1 MSVIETLADWIT
13 RQSGSWSEIAL
24 SRAEH
29 AFSDTIACMVAGSA
43 DAVSHKVSDAVRRWG
58 AGSATIFGSDAK
70 VAAPWAAMVNGTAA
84 HVLEIDDNYYPALTH
99 ASAILVPALIALGEE
114 IHADG
119 HALLDAFIVGLEMH
133 AFLGRGV
140 NRSHYFAGWH
150 PTATLGC
157 IGTAAACAR
166 LMGLDKESIVAA
178 MSLATSMASG
188 NKAQFGTE
196 AKSFQCGMGASNSIV
211 AARLAAAGLTGNPEV
226 LEDPQGFLALYG
238 GSAPRGWD
246 APLHKLGG
254 PLALEE
260 FGLAPKRHACCGSAH
275 NSIDCVLDLKRQ
287 YQFSADDV
295 KSVDIVVGAS
305 NKKNLRYD
313 EPVNEFQARFS
324 MPYNIALALL
334 KGSVT
339 LADFEP
345 ESVWREEVRR
355 LMPKVSMTA
364 WRFEDEPRDP
374 DQRPPHIVK
383 IVLNDGRVLATERV
397 YARGLIQDPFTKE
410 ERCAKIRECCEPRMD
425 AADFVKLAELLD
437 SLRKLRSIRDLTA
450 YVGDVL
456 CGASARAEGE

>member
-305 NKKNLRYD
+305 NKKTCAMTNLSTSFR
-313 EPVNEFQARFS
+313 PGFQCRTTS
-324 MPYNIALALL
+324 HL
-334 KGSVT
+334 
-339 LADFEP
+339 
-345 ESVWREEVRR
+345 
-355 LMPKVSMTA
+355 
-364 WRFEDEPRDP
+364 
-374 DQRPPHIVK
+374 
-383 IVLNDGRVLATERV
+383 
-397 YARGLIQDPFTKE
+397 
-410 ERCAKIRECCEPRMD
+410 RC
-425 AADFVKLAELLD
+425 
-437 SLRKLRSIRDLTA
+437 
-450 YVGDVL
+450 
-456 CGASARAEGE
+456 

>member
-1 MSVIETLADWIT
+1 
-13 RQSGSWSEIAL
+13 
-24 SRAEH
+24 
-29 AFSDTIACMVAGSA
+29 
-43 DAVSHKVSDAVRRWG
+43 
-58 AGSATIFGSDAK
+58 
-70 VAAPWAAMVNGTAA
+70 
-84 HVLEIDDNYYPALTH
+84 
-99 ASAILVPALIALGEE
+99 
-114 IHADG
+114 
-119 HALLDAFIVGLEMH
+119 
-133 AFLGRGV
+133 
-140 NRSHYFAGWH
+140 
-150 PTATLGC
+150 
-157 IGTAAACAR
+157 
-166 LMGLDKESIVAA
+166 
-178 MSLATSMASG
+178 
-188 NKAQFGTE
+188 
-196 AKSFQCGMGASNSIV
+196 MGASNSIV

-383 IVLNDGRVLATERV
+383 IALNDGRVLATERV

-437 SLRKLRSIRDLTA
+437 SPRKLRSIRDLTA